1 MRQILVSVIISVLVL
16 GLGVVAFGGLS
27 SAKPEPEK
35 LENVVPIKKVKTR
48 TVTNGAE
55 STEIEVTGR
64 LAARDRIDV
73 FSEVGGTF
81 IKGKKSFKEGV
92 YFKKEEVMIQIDK
105 EEFELNL
112 LAQKSSFMNQLTLLL
127 PDLKTDFP
135 DSFDKWQSYINK
147 MDLEQSLAPLP
158 DPSSDRE
165 RYFLS
170 ARNIYNLYYT
180 IRSQEKRATKY
191 EVKAPFNGKVSE
203 SMITEG
209 TLVRAGQRLGQF
221 YNPYIYEMEAAVNL
235 QDLKFVR
242 SGGRVSLSSDDIAGT
257 WKGVVARVS
266 DVIDPQTQ
274 TVKVFITVTGNDL
287 KEGMYLEGQVKG
299 SSIENVVE
307 LDRSLIQSDDKIWIV
322 KEDSSLAMHMIE
334 PVQYTTNTVMVKG
347 IPNGTVIVDET
358 MIGPYEGMDVEP
370 YQ

>member
-1 MRQILVSVIISVLVL
+1 MRQILVSIAISIVIL
-16 GLGVVAFGGLS
+16 GLGFMAFGGLS

-35 LENVVPIKKVKTR
+35 LENVVPIKRVKTR
-48 TVTNGAE
+48 AVTNGTE
-55 STEIEVTGR
+55 TTEIEVTGR
-64 LAARDRIDV
+64 LTARDRIDV

-92 YFKKEEVMIQIDK
+92 YFKKDEVMINIDK

-112 LAQKSSFMNQLTLLL
+112 LAQKSSLMNQLTLLL

-135 DSFDKWQSYINK
+135 DSFDKWQTYINK
-147 MDLEQSLAPLP
+147 MELNQPLAKLP
-158 DPSSDRE
+158 DPSTDRE

-180 IRSQEKRATKY
+180 IQSQEKRATKY
-191 EVKAPFNGKVSE
+191 AVKAPFNGKVSE
-203 SMITEG
+203 SQITEG

-235 QDLKFVR
+235 QDLKFIR
-242 SGGRVSLSSDDIAGT
+242 SGSRVALSSDDISGT

-287 KEGMYLEGQVKG
+287 KEGMYLKGDVKG
-299 SSIENVVE
+299 SSLQDVVE
-307 LDRSLIQSDDKIWIV
+307 LDRALVQDETIWIV
-322 KEDSSLAMHMIE
+322 KDDSTLAMHTIE
-334 PVQYTTNTVMVKG
+334 TVQYTTNTVMVKG
-347 IPNGTVIVDET
+347 IPNGTIIV
-358 MIGPYEGMDVEP
+358 
-370 YQ
+370 